1 VKRLRLILVLIFIA
15 IACAV
20 FLSWRELQREKKYFP
35 QIQAA
40 AQHFK
45 MDPLLVKA
53 VVWRESKFRPNIR
66 GKAGEIGLMQ
76 IQEIAAMEWAE
87 AEHIENFQHEQ
98 CFDPGT
104 NTLAGTFYLSK
115 LMKRYT
121 NTDNP
126 VPYALADYNA
136 GRGNI
141 LKWNKGAA
149 GTNSSVFISQ
159 IGFPGT
165 KNYVKT
171 IERRYAFYRFLARI
185 GLQ

>member
-1 VKRLRLILVLIFIA
+1 VKRLRLILILIFVA

-20 FLSWRELQREKKYFP
+20 FLSWRELRREKKYFP
-35 QIQAA
+35 QIRAA
-40 AQHFK
+40 AARFK
-45 MDPLLVKA
+45 VDPLLVKA
-53 VVWRESKFRPNIR
+53 VVWRESKFHPNVR

-76 IQEIAAMEWAE
+76 IQEIAALEWVE
-87 AEHIENFQHEQ
+87 ADRIENFEHEQ

-104 NTLAGTFYLSK
+104 NVLAGTFYLSK

-136 GRGNI
+136 GRGNV

-149 GTNSSVFISQ
+149 ATNSGIFISQ

-165 KNYVKT
+165 KSYVKA
-171 IERRYAFYRFLARI
+171 IKRRYVFYRLLARI
-185 GLQ
+185 GLE